1 MKYTILNT
9 CFILYILTLLISSV
23 VGAFLSGFDTMLF
36 DGRTAGPAPEVQ
48 DEAAIENRRR
58 THEENRRTN
67 GGVNKNHFEA
77 LPDDCVFIAGGGPV
91 GMTTATVLAFYGV
104 RSIVLERNKSTTKY
118 PLILYIVYWTTR
130 D

>member
-1 MKYTILNT
+1 MSL
-9 CFILYILTLLISSV
+9 
-23 VGAFLSGFDTMLF
+23 
-36 DGRTAGPAPEVQ
+36 DGRTAGLAPEVQ
-48 DEAAIENRRR
+48 DEAAIENGRR
-58 THEENRRTN
+58 THEENRGTN
-67 GGVNKNHFEA
+67 GGVNENHFEA

-118 PLILYIVYWTTR
+118 PLILYILYWATR